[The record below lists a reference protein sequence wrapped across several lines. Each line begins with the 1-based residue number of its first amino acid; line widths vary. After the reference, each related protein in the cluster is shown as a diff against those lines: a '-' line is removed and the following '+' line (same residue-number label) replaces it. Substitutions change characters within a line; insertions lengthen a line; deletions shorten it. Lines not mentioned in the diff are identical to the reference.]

1 MDLKDQLKQIADKI
15 IKIKEYTLKEEST
28 KMYYLFDRFGEVYNF

>member
-15 IKIKEYTLKEEST
+15 GKIKEYTQTEEAT
-28 KMYYLFDRFGEVYNF
+28 KMYYLFDRSREVYNF